1 MAITTIHVPDE
12 VLAKGKTAAKED
24 GRSFSKHVSRL
35 LERDLKTKPHADEPT
50 RKRDRKR
57 SDQLAE

>member
-1 MAITTIHVPDE
+1 
-12 VLAKGKTAAKED
+12 
-24 GRSFSKHVSRL
+24 